1 MKTSKNKFILIAL
14 IIIAIIGTV
23 FFLTR
28 NKKNPVATKNEQ
40 EAEVINS
47 ELIELDPEDRPY
59 ISLIPRADGHEL
71 KLKIENIPSKVNQI
85 EYELIYTAKDKASGL
100 EMEKGVGDTIKEI
113 SKTIERDLLL
123 GTSSCTNGCKYAY
136 DEGVIGGTLSLT
148 FNTKAGQAI
157 YESDFTLTTSSEIK
171 NGGLNISS
179 ENFSITAATTT
190 KNDYFVLIKNF
201 GSKESKTIGDIYSI
215 FSNGSGKGKVNSITP
230 NTISKT
236 DTSSLTGDYIAN

>member
-1 MKTSKNKFILIAL
+1 MKTSKNKFILIVL
-14 IIIAIIGTV
+14 IIIAVIGTI

-28 NKKNPVATKNEQ
+28 NKKNQVVKNNEQ

-47 ELIELDPEDRPY
+47 ELIELEPKDRPY
-59 ISLIPRADGHEL
+59 ISLIPRTDGHEL
-71 KLKIENIPSKVNQI
+71 KLRIENIPSKVTQI

-100 EMEKGVGDTIKEI
+100 EMEKGVGDTIKDI

-171 NGGLNISS
+171 NGGLNIPS
-179 ENFSITAATTT
+179 ENFSVSATTAT

-201 GSKESKTIGDIYSI
+201 GSKESKTVSDIYSI
-215 FSNGSGKGKVNSITP
+215 FSSGNGKGKVNSITP
-230 NTISKT
+230 STITKT
-236 DTSSLTGDYIAN
+236 DTSSVTGDYIAN